1 MKSLMVG
8 IKNVLLWSYE
18 RGSWQY
24 DILCLLIVATIFLV
38 PSSFFGDRDRL
49 PTEEARVRT
58 ETQANTASQYASNA
72 FVTESKRDI
81 GMNELRTF
89 LNTKGKIE
97 LINTPREAIVLF
109 LQNQV
114 KQDVTDVSY
123 EPYSNEYGEAGYR
136 VRFR

>member
-1 MKSLMVG
+1 MVG
-8 IKNVLLWSYE
+8 IKNVLLWSHE

-49 PTEEARVRT
+49 PTEESTGRT
-58 ETQANTASQYASNA
+58 AVQANVASQFASNA

-81 GMNELRTF
+81 EINELRTF
-89 LNTKGKIE
+89 LNMKGKIE

-114 KQDVTDVSY
+114 KRDVTDVIY
-123 EPYSNEYGEAGYR
+123 EPYSNEHGQAGYR
-136 VRFR
+136 VRFK